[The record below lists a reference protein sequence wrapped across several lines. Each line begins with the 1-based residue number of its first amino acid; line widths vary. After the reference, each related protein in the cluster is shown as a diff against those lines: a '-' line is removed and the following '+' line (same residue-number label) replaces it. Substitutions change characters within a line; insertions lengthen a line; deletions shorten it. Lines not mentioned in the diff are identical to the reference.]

1 MSLTLKRAG
10 RSNSE
15 MRQVTIECGMAPNAE
30 GSALIAFGDTRVWC
44 TASVDEQVP
53 AWLAG
58 SGSGWVTAEYS
69 MLPRSTSSRIQRNR
83 GTNSGRSREISRL
96 IGRSLRAS
104 LDFKRLGP
112 RMITIDCDVLQADGG
127 TRTAAITGGY
137 VALSLAVK
145 SLIETNTL
153 KRSPIVSRVA
163 AISAGI
169 VAGEPRLDLN
179 YAEDSKADVDLNL
192 VMDSRGKI
200 IEIQGSAEG
209 ATFSRDQLSAMLD
222 LAEPGIHYLSSLQAE
237 AISNAS

>member
-1 MSLTLKRAG
+1 
-10 RSNSE
+10 
-15 MRQVTIECGMAPNAE
+15 
-30 GSALIAFGDTRVWC
+30 
-44 TASVDEQVP
+44 
-53 AWLAG
+53 
-58 SGSGWVTAEYS
+58 
-69 MLPRSTSSRIQRNR
+69 
-83 GTNSGRSREISRL
+83 
-96 IGRSLRAS
+96 
-104 LDFKRLGP
+104 
-112 RMITIDCDVLQADGG
+112 MITIDCDVLQADGG